1 MKGRFRKLSLGI
13 VDKNWILE
21 RFCDKVGITE
31 SKAGR
36 YHRQEAKA
44 LIKRRLCFGS
54 KGILGKGLK
63 TYMGF
68 EKEKVKQI
76 RSLLLLAAAL
86 VLVLMYSEKIY
97 EVFVIVLGI
106 LKPFLY
112 GGVIAFVLNMPLCA
126 IEGFIDRHCKGKHVA
141 KWKRPVGIF
150 GSVLVLT
157 LAVVLGVYIVLP
169 QLGKTIAELGN
180 KIPRFLNQA
189 YSRLEQIS
197 VDYPQLQTYLEQ
209 VDYKQIDWQSLVNGL
224 VDFLKNGMTNML
236 SSTVSI
242 AGSIIGGIVNGFISI
257 VFALYILGQKETLSS
272 QCRRILSAYTSEK
285 TNHKMLKVCSLLYR
299 NFSNFISG
307 QCKEAVI
314 LGLLFVIAMTVFQ
327 MPYAVLVGVLIAFT
341 ALIPVVGAFIGCF
354 VGAFLILVDNPV
366 MAMWFVVLFLVIQQL
381 EGNLIYPKVVGS
393 SVGLPSIWV
402 LAAVSIGGSL
412 FGVAGMLVFIPLLST
427 VYALLRDSVNE
438 RNAAR
443 GKPATEGEELP
454 QEASEENHQ
463 NQERSEEEA

>member
-1 MKGRFRKLSLGI
+1 M
-13 VDKNWILE
+13 V
-21 RFCDKVGITE
+21 
-31 SKAGR
+31 
-36 YHRQEAKA
+36 
-44 LIKRRLCFGS
+44 
-54 KGILGKGLK
+54 ILGKGLDVF
-63 TYMGF
+63 MGF

-76 RSLLLLAAAL
+76 RNLLLLAAVL

-97 EVFVIVLGI
+97 EIFVFVVGI
-106 LKPFLY
+106 IKPFLY
-112 GGVIAFVLNMPLCA
+112 GGVIAFVVNMPLCA
-126 IEGFIDRHCKGKHVA
+126 IERFIDKHCKGKHVA
-141 KWKRPVGIF
+141 KWKRPVGIL
-150 GSVLVLT
+150 GSLLFLT

-180 KIPRFLNQA
+180 KIPQFLNQA
-189 YSRLEQIS
+189 YSRLERIS

-209 VDYKQIDWQSLVNGL
+209 FDYKQIDWQSLANSL
-224 VDFLKNGMTNML
+224 MDFLKNGMTNML

-242 AGSIIGGIVNGFISI
+242 AGSIIGGIVNGFISF
-257 VFALYILGQKETLSS
+257 VFALYILGQKETLSR

-285 TNHKMLKVCSLLYR
+285 TNNKVLKVCSLLYR
-299 NFSNFISG
+299 NFTNFISG

-314 LGLLFVIAMTVFQ
+314 LGLLFVIAMTLFR

-354 VGAFLILVDNPV
+354 VGAFLILVDNPM
-366 MAMWFVVLFLVIQQL
+366 MAMWFVVMFLVIQQL

-427 VYALLRDSVNE
+427 VYMLLRDSVNE
-438 RNAAR
+438 RNAVKKQQLAV
-443 GKPATEGEELP
+443 T
-454 QEASEENHQ
+454 EASGEDFGEASQEEVPSE
-463 NQERSEEEA
+463 NQA